1 MRRCHG
7 GPWLCCKTQLEL
19 SAHAKEVGN
28 GKLGK
33 QCRQNCCDLCN
44 RADRFKSF
52 QFILVSLVNRLCS
65 LSASIVLDL
74 DDTYQFAGYVSG
86 ESQQVLR
93 YARGIPGRWRTVSI
107 PVTTFGV
114 SKMPFKRGV
123 AASWFRR
130 LRPQRLTMKT
140 TQEFP
145 NVNTA
150 SAPPRVRS
158 RPGGAVLPRA
168 SSGGRELTAMGM
180 LTCLRRRWVLT
191 LVLAIPA
198 ALLASAIVWE
208 VVPAKYESS
217 AILKIQQYEQIVAF
231 DNSKQRS
238 TEFLTYRDTQKG
250 FIKSRAVLTSAL
262 RDPKVV
268 ECGTMKAVGYP
279 VEWLMKEL
287 NVDEQISPEFLK
299 ISLQG
304 EYPEDLA
311 LIVNAIK
318 ESYLNEVVYNERNDR
333 IENLRKAEE
342 SHRDVDKRVRAA
354 LQEIE
359 RLATNLGTVD
369 PKNLLLDQGRIQ
381 QKISDLDTELR
392 ELEGAIHVEEA
403 LRAQGLSGMVMG
415 TDAGLLTVRGGNA
428 RSGTSAGSGSTLD
441 PGQQL
446 FLLRQKIV
454 QFEATTRNP
463 NHPDLLAWREQEKLL
478 RNMMGGE
485 IAPGADGTVTPAPFS
500 RVAYLR
506 KLKDAVA
513 AEIST
518 QEKVYKE
525 KNLQRIE
532 LEREQREIDPD
543 VKVRES
549 LAQQIREQEV
559 ELNAPDRITS
569 VQDANVP
576 EEREIGKKTQLSTLA
591 GLGVFGC
598 IVCGFTLF
606 EWFAYRIGSA
616 TDISSEIGLSL
627 IGMIPPPD
635 RGGLLGLGIFAGKV
649 DYDEWNRAVT
659 ESMDVVRTFLMRH
672 IDPARPASILI
683 AGASANEGKTTVSCQ
698 LAASLARTGKR
709 VALVD
714 CDLRRPSAHMMVG
727 GQQGPGISELLRG
740 EAMIDDIR
748 QQTQAPGLTLIG
760 AGNVDQR
767 VLQLLSID
775 GGRSL
780 IQQLK
785 SRFDFVVIDT
795 SPLLFVADSCMLAQN
810 ADIVL
815 LATRKD
821 YSRVLHVVQARDC
834 LLGLHAPLLGAILVG
849 ANSDFHS
856 QIYDYQ
862 REVARIQNI

>member
-1 MRRCHG
+1 M
-7 GPWLCCKTQLEL
+7 T
-19 SAHAKEVGN
+19 A
-28 GKLGK
+28 
-33 QCRQNCCDLCN
+33 
-44 RADRFKSF
+44 
-52 QFILVSLVNRLCS
+52 
-65 LSASIVLDL
+65 
-74 DDTYQFAGYVSG
+74 
-86 ESQQVLR
+86 
-93 YARGIPGRWRTVSI
+93 
-107 PVTTFGV
+107 
-114 SKMPFKRGV
+114 
-123 AASWFRR
+123 
-130 LRPQRLTMKT
+130 
-140 TQEFP
+140 TQEFR
-145 NVNTA
+145 NVTTA
-150 SAPPRVRS
+150 SAPPRISS
-158 RPGGAVLPRA
+158 RPGGTAPG
-168 SSGGRELTAMGM
+168 SNPGGRELTAMGI
-180 LTCLRRRWVLT
+180 LTALRRRWVPA

-198 ALLASAIVWE
+198 AMLASAIVWE

-231 DNSKQRS
+231 DNTKQRS

-262 RDPKVV
+262 RNPKVS
-268 ECGTMKAVGYP
+268 ECRTMKTVGYP

-311 LIVNAIK
+311 LIVNAVK
-318 ESYLNEVVYNERNDR
+318 DSFLNEVVYNERNKR
-333 IENLRKAEE
+333 IENLRRAEE
-342 SHRDVDKRVRAA
+342 SYRERDERVRAA
-354 LQEIE
+354 QANIE
-359 RLATNLGTVD
+359 RLAKHLGTVD
-369 PKNLLLDQGRIQ
+369 PKLLILDQGRIQ
-381 QKISDLDTELR
+381 QKITELEKELRKYDADIR
-392 ELEGAIHVEEA
+392 EEQA
-403 LRAQGLSGMVMG
+403 LQAQGLSGG
-415 TDAGLLTVRGGNA
+415 PLAIDPGLLSL
-428 RSGTSAGSGSTLD
+428 RSGGRGATPSPATDVVDLRSELM
-441 PGQQL
+441 
-446 FLLRQKIV
+446 LLHLKIA

-463 NHPDLLAWREQEKLL
+463 DHPDLLAWREREKLL
-478 RNMMGGE
+478 HGMLGGT
-485 IAPGADGTVTPAPFS
+485 APDADGTTTSAPFS
-500 RVAYLR
+500 RITHLTTLR
-506 KLKDAVA
+506 DAVA
-513 AEIST
+513 AEIAE
-518 QEKVYKE
+518 QEKLFSE
-525 KNLQRIE
+525 KNLQRID

-543 VKVRES
+543 VKVRDE
-549 LAQQIREQEV
+549 LAEQILHQET
-559 ELNAPDRITS
+559 ELDAPDRIS
-569 VQDANVP
+569 SMQDANVP
-576 EEREIGKKTQLSTLA
+576 EEREIKKKTQLSMLA
-591 GLGVFGC
+591 GIGVLGC

-606 EWFAYRIGSA
+606 EWLSWRIGAA
-616 TDISSEIGLSL
+616 TDISSEVGLRL
-627 IGMIPPPD
+627 IGTIPSPD
-635 RGGLLGLGIFAGKV
+635 SGGLLGLGIFAGKV

-748 QQTQAPGLTLIG
+748 QQTQAPGLTFIG

-795 SPLLFVADSCMLAQN
+795 SPLLFVAEPSMLAQN

-821 YSRVLHVVQARDC
+821 YSRVRYVVQARDS
-834 LLGLHAPLLGAILVG
+834 LRSLQIPLLGAIMVG
-849 ANSDFHS
+849 ADSDF
-856 QIYDYQ
+856 QRQTYGYQ
-862 REVARIQNI
+862 QEVVRMTNT

>member
-1 MRRCHG
+1 M
-7 GPWLCCKTQLEL
+7 T
-19 SAHAKEVGN
+19 
-28 GKLGK
+28 
-33 QCRQNCCDLCN
+33 
-44 RADRFKSF
+44 
-52 QFILVSLVNRLCS
+52 
-65 LSASIVLDL
+65 
-74 DDTYQFAGYVSG
+74 
-86 ESQQVLR
+86 
-93 YARGIPGRWRTVSI
+93 
-107 PVTTFGV
+107 
-114 SKMPFKRGV
+114 
-123 AASWFRR
+123 
-130 LRPQRLTMKT
+130 T
-140 TQEFP
+140 TQEFR
-145 NVNTA
+145 NVNVTA
-150 SAPPRVRS
+150 VGVSPKISNRPDGIAPRTIS
-158 RPGGAVLPRA
+158 T
-168 SSGGRELTAMGM
+168 GRELTAMGI
-180 LTCLRRRWVLT
+180 LTALRRRWLPA

-198 ALLASAIVWE
+198 ALLAFAIVWE
-208 VVPAKYESS
+208 TVPAKYESS
-217 AILKIQQYEQIVAF
+217 AILKIQQYEQIIVFENA
-231 DNSKQRS
+231 KQRS

-250 FIKSRAVLTSAL
+250 FIKSRGVLTAAL
-262 RDPKVV
+262 RDRKVV
-268 ECGTMKAVGYP
+268 ACRTMRTVGHP

-318 ESYLNEVVYNERNDR
+318 ESYLNEVVYNERNKR

-342 SHRDVDKRVRAA
+342 SHRDIDKRVRAA

-359 RLATNLGTVD
+359 RLATHLGTVD

-381 QKISDLDTELR
+381 QKISDLDKELR
-392 ELEGAIHVEEA
+392 ELDGAIHAEEA
-403 LRAQGLSGMVMG
+403 LQAQGLSGGVMG
-415 TDAGLLTVRGGNA
+415 TDPGLLTIRGGNA
-428 RSGTSAGSGSTLD
+428 RSGTSAVSGGTLD

-446 FLLRQKIV
+446 LLLRQKIV

-478 RNMMGGE
+478 RSMMGGG
-485 IAPGADGTVTPAPFS
+485 ISPGADGTVTPVPFS
-500 RVAYLR
+500 RVAYLK
-506 KLKDAVA
+506 KLRDAVA

-518 QEKVYKE
+518 QEKLYNE

-543 VKVRES
+543 VKMRES

-559 ELNAPDRITS
+559 ELNAPDRISS
-569 VQDANVP
+569 VQEANVP
-576 EEREIGKKTQLSTLA
+576 EEREIKKKTQLSTLA

-606 EWFAYRIGSA
+606 EWFSYRIGAA
-616 TDISSEIGLSL
+616 TDISNEVGLRL
-627 IGMIPPPD
+627 IGTIPSPD

-683 AGASANEGKTTVSCQ
+683 VGASANEGKTTVSCQ

-709 VALVD
+709 VALID
-714 CDLRRPSAHMMVG
+714 CDLRRPSAHLMVG

-740 EAMIDDIR
+740 DATMDDIR
-748 QQTQAPGLTLIG
+748 QQTQAPGLTFIG
-760 AGNVDQR
+760 AGKVDQR

-775 GGRSL
+775 GGRGL

-795 SPLLFVADSCMLAQN
+795 SPLLFVAEPSMLAQN

-821 YSRVLHVVQARDC
+821 YSRVQYVTQARDS
-834 LLGLHAPLLGAILVG
+834 LRSLQIPLLGAIMVG
-849 ANSDFHS
+849 ADSDF
-856 QIYDYQ
+856 QRQTYGYQ
-862 REVARIQNI
+862 QEVVPMTSIT

>member
-1 MRRCHG
+1 M
-7 GPWLCCKTQLEL
+7 T
-19 SAHAKEVGN
+19 
-28 GKLGK
+28 
-33 QCRQNCCDLCN
+33 
-44 RADRFKSF
+44 
-52 QFILVSLVNRLCS
+52 
-65 LSASIVLDL
+65 
-74 DDTYQFAGYVSG
+74 
-86 ESQQVLR
+86 
-93 YARGIPGRWRTVSI
+93 
-107 PVTTFGV
+107 
-114 SKMPFKRGV
+114 
-123 AASWFRR
+123 
-130 LRPQRLTMKT
+130 T
-140 TQEFP
+140 TQEFR
-145 NVNTA
+145 NVNVNA
-150 SAPPRVRS
+150 VGVSPKISNRPDGIAPRTIS
-158 RPGGAVLPRA
+158 T
-168 SSGGRELTAMGM
+168 GRELTAMGI
-180 LTCLRRRWVLT
+180 LTALRRRWVPA

-198 ALLASAIVWE
+198 ALLAFAIVWE
-208 VVPAKYESS
+208 TVPAKYESS
-217 AILKIQQYEQIVAF
+217 AILKIQQYEQIIVFENA
-231 DNSKQRS
+231 KQRS

-250 FIKSRAVLTSAL
+250 FIKSRGVLTAAL
-262 RDPKVV
+262 RDRKVV
-268 ECGTMKAVGYP
+268 ACRTMSTVGHP

-318 ESYLNEVVYNERNDR
+318 ESYLNEVVYNERNKR

-359 RLATNLGTVD
+359 RLATSLGTVD

-381 QKISDLDTELR
+381 QKISDLDKELR
-392 ELEGAIHVEEA
+392 ELDGAIHAEEA
-403 LRAQGLSGMVMG
+403 LQAQGLSGGVMG
-415 TDAGLLTVRGGNA
+415 TDPGLLTIRGGNA
-428 RSGTSAGSGSTLD
+428 RSGTSAVSGGTLD

-446 FLLRQKIV
+446 LLLRQKIV

-478 RNMMGGE
+478 RSMMGGG
-485 IAPGADGTVTPAPFS
+485 IAPGADGTVTPVPFS
-500 RVAYLR
+500 RVAYLK
-506 KLKDAVA
+506 KLRDAVA

-518 QEKVYKE
+518 QEKLYNE

-543 VKVRES
+543 VKMRES

-559 ELNAPDRITS
+559 ELNAPDRISS
-569 VQDANVP
+569 VQEANVP
-576 EEREIGKKTQLSTLA
+576 EEREIKKKTQLSTLA

-606 EWFAYRIGSA
+606 EWFSYRIGAA
-616 TDISSEIGLSL
+616 TDISDEVGLRL
-627 IGMIPPPD
+627 IGTIPSPD

-683 AGASANEGKTTVSCQ
+683 VGASANEGKTTVSCQ

-709 VALVD
+709 VALID
-714 CDLRRPSAHMMVG
+714 CDLRRPSAHLMVG

-740 EAMIDDIR
+740 DATMDDIR
-748 QQTQAPGLTLIG
+748 QQTQAPGLTFIG
-760 AGNVDQR
+760 AGKVDQR

-775 GGRSL
+775 GGRGL

-795 SPLLFVADSCMLAQN
+795 SPLLFVAEPSMLAQN

-821 YSRVLHVVQARDC
+821 YSRVQYVTQARDS
-834 LLGLHAPLLGAILVG
+834 LRSLQIPLLGAIMVG
-849 ANSDFHS
+849 ADSDF
-856 QIYDYQ
+856 QRQTYGYQ
-862 REVARIQNI
+862 QEVVPMTSIT